1 MGAQMTKKTATGV
14 TTKTKMQMMKTKV
27 GPGLMKMK
35 MMKKG
40 GVGTVTWAITPM
52 MMLGPPGQVKTTA
65 TQAGTKMTT
74 AMIPRRKVVTGV
86 GMTKTTAG
94 TQRTTIGTQRITAG
108 IQRITAG
115 IQRTKTMINGTQK
128 TIQTGGECADNSLIC
143 DIYSRNI
150 QFRHN
155 SVSFSNTALIY
166 LTFFYF

>member
-40 GVGTVTWAITPM
+40 GVGTVTKTITPM
-52 MMLGPPGQVKTTA
+52 MMLGPPGQVKT
-65 TQAGTKMTT
+65 
-74 AMIPRRKVVTGV
+74 
-86 GMTKTTAG
+86 KTTAG
-94 TQRTTIGTQRITAG
+94 TQRTTAGTQRITAG

-115 IQRTKTMINGTQK
+115 IQRTKTMINGTPK